1 MPHFFK
7 TISSTL
13 RDVDIRKT
21 STMLK
26 TYAEEKVKAEKEA
39 KKSGGQKKV
48 AAAKPKTVGTSSAK
62 NV

>member
-1 MPHFFK
+1 
-7 TISSTL
+7 
-13 RDVDIRKT
+13 
-21 STMLK
+21 MLK
-26 TYAEEKVKAEKEA
+26 TYAEEKAKAEKEA